1 AYQKWYPSYQAA
13 NVIMCN
19 ATATNLLLDCGWY
32 YQACPRCSKKVAGDS
47 DDLWCTKCE
56 TKVVMPVARFLV
68 RFEVQDHTDTAIFV
82 ALDSEVQNLENAKEL
97 VMTEFSQLLNKA
109 MDYQVTI

>member
-1 AYQKWYPSYQAA
+1 
-13 NVIMCN
+13 MCN
-19 ATATNLLLDCGWY
+19 ANATNLLLDCGWY

-82 ALDSEVQNLENAKEL
+82 ALDSEVQNL
-97 VMTEFSQLLNKA
+97 VRQPQLS
-109 MDYQVTI
+109 

>member
-1 AYQKWYPSYQAA
+1 VKYGMISITISMIVRAAA

-56 TKVVMPVARFLV
+56 TKSHNNHVCYLIRCRFLV

-82 ALDSEVQNLENAKEL
+82 ALDSEVQNL
-97 VMTEFSQLLNKA
+97 VRQPQLS
-109 MDYQVTI
+109 